1 MPSPLNIPMPAYVSA
16 VTIADDTESVV
27 IASPRVIV
35 DDPQSVVIL
44 HGMIDVTLGAGR
56 IGGYA
61 PLEAGAT
68 IAGTLI
74 TSGGTWGPFTVTAGL
89 EVPGLVMGFDEPGD
103 VFDEQY
109 VLTITVSDAF
119 AASTV
124 NAAYIEAIV
133 LGKT

>member
-44 HGMIDVTLGAGR
+44 HGMIDVTLGADASAATLKLKR
-56 IGGYA
+56 
-61 PLEAGAT
+61 GAT

-74 TSGGTWGPFTVTAGL
+74 TKGGTWGPFTVTPAL

-109 VLTITVSDAF
+109 VLTITVTDAS

-124 NAAYIEAIV
+124 NAAYLEAIV